1 MRPTKSEIR
10 EPGIA
15 QIERDKCL
23 QKINQVK
30 KELAPFEKRFKMS
43 SEKAWIE
50 FQNGKLGD
58 DGDVMEWMMLYENL
72 LEFEEHYYRIK
83 K

>member
-50 FQNGKLGD
+50 FQKSG
-58 DGDVMEWMMLYENL
+58 
-72 LEFEEHYYRIK
+72 
-83 K
+83 